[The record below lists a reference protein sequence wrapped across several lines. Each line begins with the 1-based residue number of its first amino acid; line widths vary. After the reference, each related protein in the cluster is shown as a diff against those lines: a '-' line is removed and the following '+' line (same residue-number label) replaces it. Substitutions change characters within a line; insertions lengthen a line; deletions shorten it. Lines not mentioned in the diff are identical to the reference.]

1 MAEAQH
7 LSPTLV
13 HRIWKQHG
21 LQPHRIE
28 TFKFSDDPLFV
39 EKPRTVIGEC
49 TPRHR
54 SKDFVRFLNRVDRET
69 PPDLDLH
76 LVIDNLSAHKSPA
89 VKRWLQRHPR
99 FHSRFTPTSSSWL
112 NLVER
117 WFGEITRKPI
127 RRGVYHSVPELIAAI
142 ETYLAHDNENPKIF
156 TWTKDADT
164 ILAKIKRC
172 KASAGATH

>member
-1 MAEAQH
+1 MKKGRCGTMTH
-7 LSPTLV
+7 DYKRHGTTTLFAALNLLD
-13 HRIWKQHG
+13 G
-21 LQPHRIE
+21 
-28 TFKFSDDPLFV
+28 
-39 EKPRTVIGEC
+39 TVIGEC
-49 TPRHR
+49 MPRHR

-76 LVIDNLSAHKSPA
+76 LVIDNLSAHKSPV

-99 FHSRFTPTSSSWL
+99 FHFHFTPTSSSWL

-117 WFGEITRKPI
+117 WFGEITRKRI
-127 RRGVYHSVPELIAAI
+127 RRGVFHSVPELIAAI
-142 ETYLAHDNENPKIF
+142 ETYLAHNNANPKIF

-172 KASAGATH
+172 KASAGTAH